1 MPKIL
6 APKILAI
13 DSSHAHCSVALC
25 LDDVIDVRETR
36 EDRQHAK
43 QMLPMIEQLLQTH
56 NVQLKDLDAI
66 AVVSGPG
73 SFTGLRIGAGVAQ
86 GLAFGAGLPI
96 VGVSSLAIMAMKAWQ
111 QTGHRHL
118 LVCLNA
124 REDEVYSAAYVV
136 EEGDALLMGS
146 EKVGA
151 PAATTFA
158 SVGPEYE
165 WYAVGDGWQHA
176 TLLQSASGLRLK
188 QGGTDCVSDAETL
201 CHLAQARLSKGL
213 GSAPADALPVYLKEQ
228 MDYQG

>member
-1 MPKIL
+1 M
-6 APKILAI
+6 PKILAI

-25 LDDVIDVRETR
+25 LDDVIEVRETR

-43 QMLPMIEQLLQTH
+43 QMLPMIEQLLGARAVT
-56 NVQLKDLDAI
+56 LRDLDAI

-96 VGVSSLAIMAMKAWQ
+96 VGVSSLAVMAMKAWQ

-124 REDEVYSAAYVV
+124 REGEIYSAAYVV
-136 EEGDALLMGS
+136 EEGDAVLVGN

-151 PAATTFA
+151 PTPATFA
-158 SVGPEYE
+158 AVGPEDE

-176 TLLQSASGLRLK
+176 ALLQSASELRLK
-188 QGGTDCVSDAETL
+188 QGSTVCVSDAETL

-213 GSAPADALPVYLKEQ
+213 SSTPVDALPVYLKEQ

>member
-1 MPKIL
+1 M
-6 APKILAI
+6 PKILAI
-13 DSSHAHCSVALC
+13 DSSHAHCSVALG
-25 LDDVIDVRETR
+25 LDDVIELRETR

-43 QMLPMIEQLLQTH
+43 QMLPMIEDVLRTH
-56 NVQLKDLDAI
+56 ETGLKDLDAI

-86 GLAFGAGLPI
+86 GLAFGADLPI
-96 VGVSSLAIMAMKAWQ
+96 VGVSSLAVMAMKAWQ
-111 QTGHRHL
+111 ETGHRHL

-124 REDEVYSAAYVV
+124 RDGEVYSAAYVV
-136 EEGDALLMGS
+136 EEGDALLMGR

-158 SVGPEYE
+158 AVGPENE
-165 WYAVGDGWQHA
+165 WYAVGDGWQYA
-176 TLLQSASGLRLK
+176 TLLESASGLRLK
-188 QGGTDCVSDAETL
+188 PGTTVCVSDAKTL

-213 GSAPADALPVYLKEQ
+213 SSRPEDALPVYLKEQ